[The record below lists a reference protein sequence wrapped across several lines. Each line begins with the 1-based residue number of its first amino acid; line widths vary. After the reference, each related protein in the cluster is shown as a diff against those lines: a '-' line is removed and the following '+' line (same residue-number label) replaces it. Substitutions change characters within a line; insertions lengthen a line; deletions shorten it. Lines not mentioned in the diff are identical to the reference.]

1 MNLYTLKKILFE
13 CYSKDLCYPK
23 IEKEWSEKNRYL
35 GMCAIT
41 ALIVNDYFG
50 GDICKIHVGDFSHY
64 FNLLDSKII
73 DLTVEQFGEKISYD
87 NYLVISRD
95 QVLIENTT
103 IRYNILK
110 QKVKGYLNNVEK
122 RTINE

>member
-1 MNLYTLKKILFE
+1 MKKILFE

-23 IEKEWSEKNRYL
+23 IEREWSEKNRYL

-50 GDICKIHVGDFSHY
+50 GDICKIHVGYFSHY

-95 QVLIENTT
+95 QVLTENTT